1 MPEQQEVFVSPA
13 EVDEGRL
20 PVVPAQDD
28 PAQGSIDMDASLQDA
43 TEDASE
49 LDILDDLGEIEF
61 LLDEIEDQIAPL
73 AL

>member
-1 MPEQQEVFVSPA
+1 MPEQQEAFVLPA

-20 PVVPAQDD
+20 PVVLAQDVS
-28 PAQGSIDMDASLQDA
+28 AQGSTEVDISIQNAEEEASDQ
-43 TEDASE
+43 
-49 LDILDDLGEIEF
+49 DILDDLGEIEF